1 MLYVNEGCQEV
12 VELFFIFSFQ
22 HLFMRLSTLPWLI
35 AGILPTAALAQTF
48 QYGSRFPKNKL
59 YNLEPDTIGL
69 DSIDGTV
76 AAFGDFNG
84 DKL

>member
-1 MLYVNEGCQEV
+1 MK
-12 VELFFIFSFQ
+12 
-22 HLFMRLSTLPWLI
+22 LSTLPWLI
-35 AGILPTAALAQTF
+35 AGMLPTAALAQTF

-84 DKL
+84 DKLWVASTLSTMRSCTESII

>member
-1 MLYVNEGCQEV
+1 MK
-12 VELFFIFSFQ
+12 I
-22 HLFMRLSTLPWLI
+22 STISWLI
-35 AGILPTAALAQTF
+35 ASILPTAAIAQKF

-69 DSIDGTV
+69 EDIDGTV